1 MPSQLSMDRHAG
13 GQIAR
18 LRFLKDLK
26 RPSRMRNRWHLSVFQ
41 EGFTSTLGR
50 LDTQSA
56 LLITRRSRDI
66 PILVKNKPWHSD
78 APFSTHACQAERIHR
93 DTWWIPTSYGLW
105 APICFQL
112 NVLPGRYLATRMQ
125 KRADRQRDRLSAPL
139 TSIGQNSK
147 KHPKFNVNP
156 MRIAQHPPT
165 GNVGFPHRV

>member
-1 MPSQLSMDRHAG
+1 MLSQPSMDRHAG
-13 GQIAR
+13 EQIAR
-18 LRFLKDLK
+18 LRFVYDLK

-66 PILVKNKPWHSD
+66 PILVKNTPWHSD

-93 DTWWIPTSYGLW
+93 DTWWIPTCYGLW